1 MIKLTNEQL
10 AKYWRDI
17 PNDDDIINAMKNAD
31 FDTWPVL
38 YTDLCE
44 KWHCSARRVRDI
56 LAALSWYDNGDEYIL
71 IRSSSN
77 CGFYKS
83 KKPEVIAA
91 YRREVYNRAMNTLKP
106 LKKIKRVLNR
116 NEQITIDDLLLFGDV
131 VPKDI

>member
-17 PNDDDIINAMKNAD
+17 PADDDESIDLD
-31 FDTWPVL
+31 FEAFPVQ
-38 YTDLCE
+38 YFHLCE
-44 KWHCSARRVRDI
+44 KWNCSARHVRDI
-56 LAALSWYDNGDEYIL
+56 LAALSWYDNGDNYIL

-77 CGFYKS
+77 CGFFKS

>member
-10 AKYWRDI
+10 AQYWRDI
-17 PNDDDIINAMKNAD
+17 PADDDESIDLD
-31 FDTWPVL
+31 FDAFPVQ

-44 KWHCSARRVRDI
+44 KWRCSARHVRDI
-56 LAALSWYDNGDEYIL
+56 LAALSWYDNGDDYIL
-71 IRSSSN
+71 IRSSQN
-77 CGFYKS
+77 CGFFKS

>member
-10 AKYWRDI
+10 AQYWRDI
-17 PNDDDIINAMKNAD
+17 PADDVDESIV
-31 FDTWPVL
+31 FLPVQ

-44 KWHCSARRVRDI
+44 KWRCSARHVRDI
-56 LAALSWYDNGDEYIL
+56 LAALSWYDNGDDYIL
-71 IRSSSN
+71 IRTSQGS
-77 CGFYKS
+77 GFFKS
-83 KKPEVIAA
+83 KDPTVIAA

-131 VPKDI
+131 APQDI